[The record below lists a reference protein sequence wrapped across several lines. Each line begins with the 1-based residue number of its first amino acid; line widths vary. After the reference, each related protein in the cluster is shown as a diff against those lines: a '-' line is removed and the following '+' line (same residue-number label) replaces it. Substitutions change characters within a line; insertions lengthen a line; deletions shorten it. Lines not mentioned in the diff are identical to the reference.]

1 MAGRSGERLI
11 EWFRRGRRELPWRG
25 PLPREPYSVLV
36 SEVMAQQ
43 TQVQRAAAAYPE
55 FMRRFPSL
63 AALAAADVEDVLHA
77 FAGLGY
83 YRRAQL
89 LHRAAAAI
97 VARGGWQSNAR
108 ELASLPGF
116 GPYTAAAVAA
126 LAFGGDEPPVDGNV
140 ARVTARV
147 LALPLTLGSP
157 ALLRAGRAF
166 ARELYAEA
174 PTPELFEALM
184 ELGATVCVPASPRCG
199 ACPLLARCAAAAAGT
214 ADALPQPRAPRR
226 RAPRRWVAGWRERP
240 DGTVLVRR
248 VDEGPLLVGLWLPPF
263 AELADG
269 EEPGPA
275 ARSLAR
281 DAGWRVRLAP
291 APAVRHSITHRDI
304 LVLPFA
310 GFAGLARTGEARDGW
325 SWQDPGN
332 PSVPSSTMFAKLAA
346 ACGRARI
353 EPSLFGSAKE

>member
-1 MAGRSGERLI
+1 VADRSGERLI

-25 PLPREPYSVLV
+25 PFPRDPYSVLV

-43 TQVQRAAAAYPE
+43 TQVRRAAAAYPE

-63 AALAAADVEDVLHA
+63 AVLAAADIEDVLHA

-83 YRRAQL
+83 YRRARL
-89 LHRAAAAI
+89 LHQAARAIA
-97 VARGGWQSNAR
+97 ARGVWPTTAG
-108 ELASLPGF
+108 ELTLLPGF
-116 GPYTAAAVAA
+116 GPYTAAAVAT

-147 LALPLTLGSP
+147 LALAFPLGSP
-157 ALLRAGRAF
+157 RLLRAGRAF
-166 ARELYAEA
+166 ARELHAEA

-184 ELGATVCVPASPRCG
+184 ELGATVCTPASPRCG
-199 ACPLLARCAAAAAGT
+199 ACPFAARCAAAAAGT
-214 ADALPQPRAPRR
+214 AEAFPLPRARR
-226 RAPRRWVAGWRERP
+226 RRERRRWAAVWLERP
-240 DGTVLVRR
+240 DRAVLLRR

-263 AELADG
+263 TELADG
-269 EEPGPA
+269 EEPVAA

-281 DAGWRVRLAP
+281 DAGWPVGVAP

-304 LVLPFA
+304 VVLPFA
-310 GFAGLARTGEARDGW
+310 GSVGLARVGENRDGW

-332 PSVPSSTMFAKLAA
+332 PSVPSSTMLAKLAA
-346 ACGRARI
+346 ACAKIRV
-353 EPSLFGSAKE
+353 EPSLFGNAKE